1 MNLQELGIPE
11 FYTFKIIVL
20 NLKAIKSKYTGIL
33 SLFLPFDSHNKVLR
47 MKEIHD
53 LLYSLNLDTWKIDR
67 IWEYLNGD
75 IEYEF
80 LENLVNRQK
89 TK

>member
-20 NLKAIKSKYTGIL
+20 NLKAIKSKYHGIL
-33 SLFLPFDSHNKVLR
+33 SLFLPFDSHNKVLC

-53 LLYSLNLDTWKIDR
+53 LLYSLNLDTWKIDK
-67 IWEYLNGD
+67 IWEYLNND
-75 IEYEF
+75 IEYDF
-80 LENLVNRQK
+80 LEKLVNRQK
-89 TK
+89 NK